1 MPAERLF
8 PAVEL
13 PDGTMR
19 LAWPGGVAILVV
31 NRGGKLLAVDGVCTH
46 EYCELDRGFLSPAT
60 GPLPRSRFDL
70 ESGEPLDPPAEIPLG
85 VHVVSVDEQGWVVLQ
100 T

>member
-31 NRGGKLLAVDGVCTH
+31 NRGGKLLAVDGLH
-46 EYCELDRGFLSPAT
+46 L
-60 GPLPRSRFDL
+60 SRFDL

-85 VHVVSVDEQGWVVLQ
+85 VHVVSVDDQGWVVLQ